1 MRVSKVPHLI
11 SKMFQSNNNNNNN
24 KIEEQDHGEEIYKIR
39 FSGAEEIWTRLI
51 YNFNA
56 QMKCRQKRRLLRTF
70 DGCFSGREAAGW
82 LRSYIENNQKSP
94 QYSQN
99 CPKQNNQ
106 TCPKNNQMC
115 RQKNQVYRQTS
126 QKCLQKC
133 PEKCPQK
140 MKKDRIY
147 HLLELFVKC
156 DVLECVYRGRKWT
169 PQFNKQRNLYR
180 FSSSIHEQYNVTN
193 KLFKAIVVS
202 SPVL

>member
-11 SKMFQSNNNNNNN
+11 SKMFQSKNNNNNN
-24 KIEEQDHGEEIYKIR
+24 KKMEEQEHEEEEISKKR
-39 FSGAEEIWTRLI
+39 FSGAEETWTRLI
-51 YNFNA
+51 YSFSA

-70 DGCFSGREAAGW
+70 DRCFSGREAAGW
-82 LRSYIENNQKSP
+82 LRSYIQNNQKCP
-94 QYSQN
+94 QN
-99 CPKQNNQ
+99 
-106 TCPKNNQMC
+106 
-115 RQKNQVYRQTS
+115 S
-126 QKCLQKC
+126 QKCRQECPQKC
-133 PEKCPQK
+133 PPK

-202 SPVL
+202 SPVF